1 MSDVRIGI
9 ILASTREA
17 RRGASYAA
25 WIETL
30 AVQRTGAAFE
40 LIDLREFPLPAYGYD
55 KPPTAIEKSYTDPL
69 ARAWSEKIHGL
80 DGYIVVTPEY
90 NHGYPGQLKN
100 AIDHVHAGWFYKPI
114 AFVSYGGNAGG
125 ARAVEQ
131 LRAVACELRMVPV
144 RGEVNVR
151 LIGVALDE
159 AGHPTDPYYARVAA
173 AMLDQLLWWARA
185 TKHARGAETP
195 PG

>member
-9 ILASTREA
+9 ILASVREG
-17 RRGASYAA
+17 RRGAGYAA
-25 WIETL
+25 WIHAL
-30 AVQRTGAAFE
+30 AARRERATFE
-40 LIDLREFPLPAYGYD
+40 LIDLRDYPLGAYVYD
-55 KPPTAIEKSYTDPL
+55 KAPTLIETSYTEPL
-69 ARAWSEKIHGL
+69 ARRWSELIHGL

-100 AIDHVHAGWFYKPI
+100 ALDHVHAGWFYKPM
-114 AFVSYGGNAGG
+114 AFVSYGGASGG

-131 LRAVACELRMVPV
+131 LRQVASELRMVPV

-151 LIGVALDE
+151 LIGVQLDE
-159 AGHPTDPYYARVAA
+159 AGHPTDPYYARTSG

-185 TKHARGAETP
+185 TKHARGTEAP
-195 PG
+195 PI

>member
-1 MSDVRIGI
+1 MIRIGI

-17 RRGASYAA
+17 RRGAGYAA
-25 WIETL
+25 WIHAL
-30 AVQRTGAAFE
+30 AGERADTAFE
-40 LIDLREFPLPAYGYD
+40 LIDLRDFVLPAYAYD
-55 KPPTAIEKSYTDPL
+55 KPPTAVERDYADPI

-100 AIDHVHAGWFYKPI
+100 AIDHVFTGWFYKPI

-151 LIGVALDE
+151 LIGVALDD
-159 AGHPTDPYYARVAA
+159 ALRPTDPYYTRAA
-173 AMLDQLLWWARA
+173 NAMLDQLLWWARA
-185 TKHARGAETP
+185 TKQARAAEAP